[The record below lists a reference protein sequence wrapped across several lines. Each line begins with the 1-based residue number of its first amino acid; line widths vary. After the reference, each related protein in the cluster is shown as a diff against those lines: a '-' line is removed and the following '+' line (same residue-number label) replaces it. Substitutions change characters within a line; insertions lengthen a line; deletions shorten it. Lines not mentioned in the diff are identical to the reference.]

1 MSGTHPQSGGLG
13 TSRELVLGR
22 RKACGVIVR
31 ILRAKVKPDRVGA
44 FNAVLRRQVALLR
57 EQPGLT
63 YVNLARRLK
72 PDGGQEAIL
81 FEEWQDAESL
91 YAWVGPVLTEPRLV
105 PGARQLMDEL
115 IVAHYECL
123 TDGMDGI
130 EQPARDES
138 VATA

>member
-1 MSGTHPQSGGLG
+1 M
-13 TSRELVLGR
+13 
-22 RKACGVIVR
+22 IVR
-31 ILRAKVKPDRVGA
+31 VLRAKVKAERVGV

-81 FEEWQDAESL
+81 FEEWRDAASL
-91 YAWVGPVLTEPRLV
+91 YAWVGPNLLEPRLV

-123 TDGMDGI
+123 SDDREETRLSIG
-130 EQPARDES
+130 DETA
-138 VATA
+138 ATA

>member
-1 MSGTHPQSGGLG
+1 MPCTGLG
-13 TSRELVLGR
+13 RG
-22 RKACGVIVR
+22 KALGVIVR
-31 ILRAKVKPDRVGA
+31 VLRAKVRADRVGA
-44 FNAVLRRQVALLR
+44 FNAVARRQVALLR

-115 IVAHYECL
+115 VVAHYECL
-123 TDGMDGI
+123 VDDRAELGLSILD
-130 EQPARDES
+130 ARVPDETA
-138 VATA
+138 ATA

>member
-31 ILRAKVKPDRVGA
+31 ILRAKVKADRVGA

-57 EQPGLT
+57 EQPGLA

-81 FEEWQDAESL
+81 FEEWLDAESL
-91 YAWVGPVLTEPRLV
+91 YAWVGPILTEPRLV

-115 IVAHYECL
+115 
-123 TDGMDGI
+123 
-130 EQPARDES
+130 
-138 VATA
+138 

>member
-1 MSGTHPQSGGLG
+1 
-13 TSRELVLGR
+13 
-22 RKACGVIVR
+22 
-31 ILRAKVKPDRVGA
+31 
-44 FNAVLRRQVALLR
+44 VALLR

-81 FEEWQDAESL
+81 FEEWRDAASL
-91 YAWVGPVLTEPRLV
+91 YAWVGPNLTEPRLL

-123 TDGMDGI
+123 I
-130 EQPARDES
+130 DERAETRLA
-138 VATA
+138 VGEETAVGDETAATA